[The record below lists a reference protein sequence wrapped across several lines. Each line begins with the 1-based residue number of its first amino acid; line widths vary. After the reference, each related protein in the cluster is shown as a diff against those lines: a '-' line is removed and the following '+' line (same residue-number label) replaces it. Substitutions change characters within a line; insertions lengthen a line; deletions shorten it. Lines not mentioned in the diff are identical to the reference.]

1 MTKEETN
8 LYKIGAASK
17 ITGVNIATLRVW
29 ENRYGVVEPIRINGT
44 QRGFS
49 KKDVDRISMI
59 KQLVDAGDSISTL
72 SKLSLEELELRMQ
85 PSVNNSHV
93 NFGNSKDKIK
103 AVAVGT
109 RIPEVG
115 RPSPHLAEVRV
126 AARYELTSIMDD
138 LSAINL
144 DGDIIIFEFASL
156 HPDTVELIIE
166 ILTVSEI
173 SHALVIYR
181 FGSSNGI
188 KLAQLDGRIHPIQ
201 APVFPIDI
209 QIASN
214 FAVNSTFG
222 SSGLINVNKEEK
234 DHVPFNEKELWE
246 INMMSNPIHCEC
258 PKHLSSIIS
267 SLRGFEKYSSDC
279 EDLDEKDRV
288 LHKELEKK
296 TSQAR
301 FIMEKALRKVIKDN
315 DLNYSTANPL

>member
-1 MTKEETN
+1 MTKETN

-85 PSVNNSHV
+85 PSVNNSKITSEK
-93 NFGNSKDKIK
+93 SKNKIK
-103 AVAVGT
+103 AVAIGT

-115 RPSPHLAEVRV
+115 RPSPHLAEVSV
-126 AARYELTSIMDD
+126 AARYELSTIMDN

-144 DGDIIIFEFASL
+144 DGDIIIFEIASL
-156 HPDTVELIIE
+156 HAETVELIIE
-166 ILTVSEI
+166 VLTVSEI
-173 SHALVIYR
+173 GHAVVIYR
-181 FGSSNGI
+181 FGSANGM
-188 KLAQLDGRIHPIQ
+188 KLSQLDGRIHPIQ

-222 SSGLINVNKEEK
+222 SRVNVTEEEK
-234 DHVPFNEKELWE
+234 DHVVFSEKELWE
-246 INMMSNPIHCEC
+246 ISVMSNPIHCEC

-279 EDLDEKDRV
+279 EDLDEKDLI

-301 FIMEKALRKVIKDN
+301 IIMEKALRKVIKEN
-315 DLNYSTANPL
+315 DIKYSTANPS

>member
-1 MTKEETN
+1 MTKETN

-49 KKDVDRISMI
+49 KKDVDRITMI

-72 SKLSLEELELRMQ
+72 SKLSLEELELRMR
-85 PSVNNSHV
+85 PSVNNSQITSEK
-93 NFGNSKDKIK
+93 SKNKIK
-103 AVAVGT
+103 AVAIGT

-115 RPSPHLAEVRV
+115 RPSPHLAEVSV
-126 AARYELTSIMDD
+126 AARYELSTIMDN

-144 DGDIIIFEFASL
+144 DGDIIIFEIASL
-156 HPDTVELIIE
+156 HAETVKLIIE
-166 ILTVSEI
+166 VLTVSEI
-173 SHALVIYR
+173 SHAVVIYR
-181 FGSSNGI
+181 FGSANGM
-188 KLAQLDGRIHPIQ
+188 KLSQLDGRIHPIQ
-201 APVFPIDI
+201 APVFPVDI

-222 SSGLINVNKEEK
+222 SRVNVTEEEK
-234 DHVPFNEKELWE
+234 DHVVFSEKELWE
-246 INMMSNPIHCEC
+246 ISVMSNPIHCEC

-279 EDLDEKDRV
+279 EDLDEKDLI

-301 FIMEKALRKVIKDN
+301 IIMEKALRKVIKEN
-315 DLNYSTANPL
+315 DIKYSTANPS

>member
-1 MTKEETN
+1 MTKETN

-85 PSVNNSHV
+85 PSVNNSQIISEK
-93 NFGNSKDKIK
+93 SKNKIK
-103 AVAVGT
+103 AVAIGT

-115 RPSPHLAEVRV
+115 RPSPHLAEVSV
-126 AARYELTSIMDD
+126 AARYELSTIMDN

-144 DGDIIIFEFASL
+144 DGDIIIFEIASL
-156 HPDTVELIIE
+156 HAETVELIIE
-166 ILTVSEI
+166 VLTVSEI
-173 SHALVIYR
+173 GHAVVIYR
-181 FGSSNGI
+181 FGSANGM
-188 KLAQLDGRIHPIQ
+188 KLSQLDGRIHPIQ

-222 SSGLINVNKEEK
+222 SSANITEEEK
-234 DHVPFNEKELWE
+234 DHVVFSEKELWE
-246 INMMSNPIHCEC
+246 ISVMSNPIHCEC

-279 EDLDEKDRV
+279 EDLDEKDLI

-301 FIMEKALRKVIKDN
+301 IIMEKALRKVIKEN
-315 DLNYSTANPL
+315 DIKYSTANPS

>member
-1 MTKEETN
+1 MTKETN

-85 PSVNNSHV
+85 PSVNNSQIISEK
-93 NFGNSKDKIK
+93 SKNKIK
-103 AVAVGT
+103 AVAIGT

-115 RPSPHLAEVRV
+115 RPSPHLAEVSV
-126 AARYELTSIMDD
+126 AARYELSTIMDN

-144 DGDIIIFEFASL
+144 DGDIIIFEIASL
-156 HPDTVELIIE
+156 HAETVELIIE
-166 ILTVSEI
+166 VLTVSEI
-173 SHALVIYR
+173 GHAVVIYR
-181 FGSSNGI
+181 FGSANGM

-214 FAVNSTFG
+214 FVVNSTFG
-222 SSGLINVNKEEK
+222 SSVNVTEEET
-234 DHVPFNEKELWE
+234 DHVVFSEKELWE
-246 INMMSNPIHCEC
+246 ISVMSNPIHCEC

-279 EDLDEKDRV
+279 EDLDEKDLI

-301 FIMEKALRKVIKDN
+301 IIMEKALRKVIKEN
-315 DLNYSTANPL
+315 DIKYSTANPS

>member
-1 MTKEETN
+1 MTKETN

-85 PSVNNSHV
+85 PSVNNSQV
-93 NFGNSKDKIK
+93 IIGNAKDKIK

-115 RPSPHLAEVRV
+115 RPSPHLAEVKV
-126 AARYELTSIMDD
+126 TARYDLASIMDD
-138 LSAINL
+138 LSAIKI
-144 DGDIIIFEFASL
+144 DADIIIFEIASL
-156 HPDTVELIIE
+156 HRKTVELIIE
-166 ILTVSEI
+166 ILTLSEI
-173 SHALVIYR
+173 NHAVVIYR
-181 FGSSNGI
+181 FGSCNGI

-201 APVFPIDI
+201 APVLPIDI

-214 FAVNSTFG
+214 FAMNSTTG
-222 SSGLINVNKEEK
+222 SSGSVNISEEEK
-234 DHVPFNEKELWE
+234 EHVPFNEKELWE

-258 PKHLSSIIS
+258 PKHLSSLIS
-267 SLRGFEKYSSDC
+267 SLRGFEKYSADC

-288 LHKELEKK
+288 LHKELE
-296 TSQAR
+296 TITIQAR
-301 FIMEKALRKVIKDN
+301 IIMEQALRKVIKEN
-315 DLNYSTANPL
+315 DISYSTANPS

>member
-1 MTKEETN
+1 MTKETN

-85 PSVNNSHV
+85 PSVKNSQLT
-93 NFGNSKDKIK
+93 FEKSKNSIK
-103 AVAVGT
+103 AVAIGT

-126 AARYELTSIMDD
+126 VARYELSTIMDD

-144 DGDIIIFEFASL
+144 NGEIIIFEIPSL
-156 HPDTVELIIE
+156 HPDTVELIKK
-166 ILTVSEI
+166 ILTASEI
-173 SHALVIYR
+173 SHAVVIYR
-181 FGSSNGI
+181 FGSANGM

-214 FAVNSTFG
+214 FAVNRTFG
-222 SSGLINVNKEEK
+222 SSVNVIEEEK
-234 DHVPFNEKELWE
+234 DHVVFSEKELWE
-246 INMMSNPIHCEC
+246 IGVMSNPIHCEC

-279 EDLDEKDRV
+279 EDLDEKDRI
-288 LHKELEKK
+288 LHKELEKT
-296 TSQAR
+296 TSQVRA
-301 FIMEKALRKVIKDN
+301 IMEKALRKVIKEN
-315 DLNYSTANPL
+315 DIKFSTANPS

>member
-1 MTKEETN
+1 MTKETN

-49 KKDVDRISMI
+49 KNDVDRISMI

-85 PSVNNSHV
+85 PSVNNSQITSEK
-93 NFGNSKDKIK
+93 SKNKIK
-103 AVAVGT
+103 AVAIGT

-115 RPSPHLAEVRV
+115 RPSPHLAEVSV
-126 AARYELTSIMDD
+126 AARYELSTIMDN

-144 DGDIIIFEFASL
+144 DGDIIIFEIASL
-156 HPDTVELIIE
+156 HAETVELIIE
-166 ILTVSEI
+166 VLTVSEI
-173 SHALVIYR
+173 GHAVVIYR
-181 FGSSNGI
+181 FGSANGM
-188 KLAQLDGRIHPIQ
+188 KLSQLDGRIQPIQ

-222 SSGLINVNKEEK
+222 SSVNVTEEET
-234 DHVPFNEKELWE
+234 DHVVFSEKELWE
-246 INMMSNPIHCEC
+246 ISVMSNPIHCEC

-279 EDLDEKDRV
+279 EDLDEKDLI

-301 FIMEKALRKVIKDN
+301 IIMEKALRKVIKEN
-315 DLNYSTANPL
+315 DIKYSTANPS

>member
-1 MTKEETN
+1 MTKETN

-85 PSVNNSHV
+85 PSVNNSKITSEK
-93 NFGNSKDKIK
+93 SKNKIK
-103 AVAVGT
+103 AVAIGT

-115 RPSPHLAEVRV
+115 RPSPHLAEVSV
-126 AARYELTSIMDD
+126 AARYELSTIMDN

-144 DGDIIIFEFASL
+144 DGDIIIFEIASL
-156 HPDTVELIIE
+156 HAETVKLIIE
-166 ILTVSEI
+166 VLTVSEI
-173 SHALVIYR
+173 GHAVVIYR
-181 FGSSNGI
+181 FGSANGM
-188 KLAQLDGRIHPIQ
+188 KLSQLDGRIHPIQ

-222 SSGLINVNKEEK
+222 SSVTVTEEEK
-234 DHVPFNEKELWE
+234 DHVVFSEKELWE
-246 INMMSNPIHCEC
+246 ISVMSNPIHCEC

-279 EDLDEKDRV
+279 EDLDEKDLI

-301 FIMEKALRKVIKDN
+301 IIMEKALRKVIKEN
-315 DLNYSTANPL
+315 DIKYSTANPS